1 MTESSRSKTLE
12 VMAREICCPGGCVL
26 KPLGGKCIANEFEFC
41 AGRAL
46 TAYESHLQAE
56 GMAVVPGWQPIESA
70 PKDGTRIILA
80 WGGAAVTGSYL
91 DNGHTAYPWK
101 GWRVPSLELTPP
113 GAPVAWMPFP
123 AVPAN
128 VS

>member
-1 MTESSRSKTLE
+1 MSDQAKIIE
-12 VMAREICCPGGCVL
+12 VMAEAVRVSRINDVYDADEIASDIL
-26 KPLGGKCIANEFEFC
+26 A
-41 AGRAL
+41 AL
-46 TAYESHLQAE
+46 SAE

-123 AVPAN
+123 VVPAN

>member
-46 TAYESHLQAE
+46 TAYESHLQ
-56 GMAVVPGWQPIESA
+56 SA

>member
-1 MTESSRSKTLE
+1 MSRSKTLE
-12 VMAREICCPGGCVL
+12 VMAEAICEAD
-26 KPLGGKCIANEFEFC
+26 PLSWLLLRSEARLAAEL
-41 AGRAL
+41 AL

-70 PKDGTRIILA
+70 PKDGTRVILA
-80 WGGAAVTGSYL
+80 WGGSTVTGSYL
-91 DNGHTAYPWK
+91 DNSHTRYPWK

-123 AVPAN
+123 EVPAN
-128 VS
+128 VP

>member
-1 MTESSRSKTLE
+1 MPESDRDKTIE
-12 VMAREICCPGGCVL
+12 VMARGIYSRNRASMATAM
-26 KPLGGKCIANEFEFC
+26 KA
-41 AGRAL
+41 AQSAL
-46 TAYESHLQAE
+46 TALQAS

-91 DNGHTAYPWK
+91 DNSHTSYPWK

-113 GAPVAWMPFP
+113 GAPSAWMPFP
-123 AVPAN
+123 EVPAH